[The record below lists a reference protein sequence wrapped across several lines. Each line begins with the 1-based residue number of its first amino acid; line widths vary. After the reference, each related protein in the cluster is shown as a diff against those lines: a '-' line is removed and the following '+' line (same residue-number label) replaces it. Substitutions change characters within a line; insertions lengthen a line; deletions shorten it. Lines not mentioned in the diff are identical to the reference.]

1 MVESTATQSSLGT
14 QQTAEMSVERS
25 AVEAGQMAANRA
37 VTPNQASTRGN
48 RPAGDVLGKRSSGG
62 MVLAM
67 LIALALLGAIFYG
80 MHVRSKDK
88 TELDSVTETAAIPT
102 VNVTRP
108 HGGSAAEDITLP
120 GNTQAFTDTPIYART
135 NGYLQRW
142 YVDIGAHVR
151 KGQLLAQIETPELDQ
166 QLLQAQADELSAQAN
181 MELAKTTSVRWQ
193 SLLAKHAVSQ
203 QETDQVVS
211 DYAAKQAALA
221 SSQANVG
228 RLRELQSYERVLAP
242 FDGIITARSTDIGA
256 LIGTGSGGTPRE
268 LFHEAAVG
276 RLLVYVAVPE
286 VYADSIRDG
295 QQVSITQDANP
306 GQVITGTISRNSSAI
321 DQTSRTLNVQV
332 AVDNAKGQLLPGAY
346 VFVHLKL
353 PVTGTHT
360 FTIPSNTLLFRAEG
374 LRVGV
379 VRNGVV
385 TLVPITIG
393 HDFGGTVEVTSGI
406 AANDAIILDPSD
418 SLLSGTKVKVA
429 ENQQKGSGQ

>member
-1 MVESTATQSSLGT
+1 MENTARQSSLGT
-14 QQTAEMSVERS
+14 QQTAAMSVDALPAERTAAAPAHPHHPS
-25 AVEAGQMAANRA
+25 AH
-37 VTPNQASTRGN
+37 AS
-48 RPAGDVLGKRSSGG
+48 GDVVPFPERGGGRGG
-62 MVLAM
+62 MVLGV
-67 LIALALLGAIFYG
+67 LIVAILLAAAIFEG
-80 MHVRSKDK
+80 IRSRAH
-88 TELDSVTETAAIPT
+88 ERSVLDRETTAAAIPT
-102 VNVTRP
+102 VNVTHP
-108 HGGSAAEDITLP
+108 SGGSASQEVTLP

-135 NGYLQRW
+135 SGYLRKW

-151 KGQLLAQIETPELDQ
+151 KGQLLAEIETPELDQ
-166 QLLQAQADELSAQAN
+166 QLLQAQADLLSAGAN

-211 DYAAKQAALA
+211 DYAAKQAAYA

-228 RLRELQSYERVLAP
+228 RLKELQSYERVVAP

-256 LIGTGSGGTPRE
+256 LIGSGSGSTPRE

-286 VYADSIRDG
+286 NYADSVRDG
-295 QQVSITQDANP
+295 QTVTITQDANP
-306 GQVITGTISRNSSAI
+306 GQIITGTISRNANAI

-332 AVDNAKGQLLPGAY
+332 AVDNASGQLLPGAY

-353 PVTGTHT
+353 PSTGTHT

-379 VRNGVV
+379 VRNNVV
-385 TLVPITIG
+385 NLIPITIG
-393 HDFGGTVEVTSGI
+393 HDFGSTVEVTSGLSP
-406 AANDAIILDPSD
+406 NDEIVLDPSD
-418 SLLSGTKVKVA
+418 SLTSGTQVHA
-429 ENQQKGSGQ
+429 NETQ